1 MKTITGLLILTLLTG
16 AVAAD
21 GLDSDKR
28 ISLDLNDMPLP
39 KVLQMIAT
47 QGNLNIVLPE
57 DVAGSISVRLDKV
70 ELRTALDAILTANG
84 YSYTLRDNV
93 IIVRKTDETEPEQ
106 LVSRVVLLNYI
117 DPATAQRVLEARKSA
132 KGQIVIL
139 DKSPAPGGS
148 IGSAQL
154 YQPNRLV
161 ITDYPALVDDLVAL
175 VSSLDVPE
183 RVVLI
188 EAKIL
193 ETTRDDQSRLG
204 LLWPT
209 SVNVSLSDA
218 PTAVTPDEDNTQ
230 TSQQRNALFKD
241 LKAGDWQW
249 GTLNVAQMQTVLDLL
264 EQDGHTKLISDP
276 RITTVENTEAEI
288 SIATIVPIQ
297 TINRFSEG
305 GAVQDIVTFQD
316 EEIGISLKVT
326 PRINN
331 DSMLTLD
338 VAPRVE
344 DIIGYSG
351 PINNQKPI
359 TASRSLKTRVTVKDG
374 ETVVL
379 GGLLKE
385 DERITTQRVPL
396 LGRIPLLGK
405 TLFTNQSKQK
415 TQSDLIIMIT
425 PHIIR
430 NR

>member
-1 MKTITGLLILTLLTG
+1 MLRQVMRLCFFVFALSGML
-16 AVAAD
+16 AAQTF
-21 GLDSDKR
+21 DSGKR
-28 ISLDLNDMPLP
+28 LSLDLDNMPLP

-57 DVAGSISVRLDKV
+57 EVSGAISVRLDKV

-93 IIVRKTDETEPEQ
+93 IIVRKTDETAPEQ
-106 LVSRVVLLNYI
+106 LVSRVVLLDHA
-117 DPATAQRVLEARKSA
+117 DPFTVQRVLEARKSA
-132 KGQIVIL
+132 KGQIVVL
-139 DKSPAPGGS
+139 DKGPATGGGS
-148 IGSAQL
+148 EQT

-175 VSSLDVPE
+175 AVSLDIPE

-188 EAKIL
+188 EARIL

-209 SVNVSLSDA
+209 SASLSLTDA
-218 PTAVTPDEDNTQ
+218 PHVVTTTDDDAA
-230 TSQQRNALFKD
+230 TSEQRNALFKD

-249 GTLNVAQMQTVLDLL
+249 GTLNVAQLQTVLDLL

-288 SIATIVPIQ
+288 SIATVVPIQ

-351 PINNQKPI
+351 PISNQKPI
-359 TASRSLKTRVTVKDG
+359 TASRSLRTRVSVKDG
-374 ETVVL
+374 ETIAL

-385 DERITTQRVPL
+385 DERVTTQRVPL
-396 LGRIPLLGK
+396 LGRIPFLGK
-405 TLFTNQSKQK
+405 VLFSNERKQK
-415 TQSDLIIMIT
+415 TQTDLIILIT
-425 PHIIR
+425 PHIVR
-430 NR
+430 AR